1 MNEARA
7 TETPVMIADRFGI
20 GPGRHR
26 RHAVDMTIVAKAESV
41 TPAARQPVIFG
52 VCGERVTLARKW
64 GGYGDQN
71 AMLAER
77 RCEQCAWIV
86 ALHQGT
92 VEHEIDRY
100 SPDELQRNLIAG
112 RGHDP
117 DLLTTLLR
125 AVLATHSDELDYER
139 PEPGVV
145 SELLAHL
152 CRHRPVVIVCG
163 DCWDSSPQV
172 HGPDISVCPDATV
185 ACMACTFLA
194 GAWAG
199 EFEDSIGAAEC
210 VVHSPCSVLT
220 SVATHFHIASTT
232 TSCQEANP
240 HDS

>member
-1 MNEARA
+1 MNSAA
-7 TETPVMIADRFGI
+7 AIAAPVTAADRFGI

-26 RHAVDMTIVAKAESV
+26 RHAVDMSIAAKAESG
-41 TPAARQPVIFG
+41 TPEGRHPVIFG

-64 GGYGDQN
+64 GAYGDQN
-71 AMLAER
+71 GMLAER
-77 RCEQCAWIV
+77 RCEQCSWIV

-92 VEHEIDRY
+92 TEREIVRY
-100 SPDELQRNLIAG
+100 SPDELQRNLIANS
-112 RGHDP
+112 GHDP

-125 AVLATHSDELDYER
+125 AVLANHRDELNYER

-163 DCWDSSPQV
+163 ECWDSSPQV
-172 HGPDISVCPDATV
+172 HGTDISVCSDATV

-199 EFEDSIGAAEC
+199 EFEDSVGAPEC
-210 VVHSPCSVLT
+210 FVHSPCSVLT
-220 SVATHFHIASTT
+220 SVAAHFQITT
-232 TSCQEANP
+232 TTAYQEANP